1 MNISKTR
8 TKISIF
14 RCNTAFHLNVFKIGI
29 RRVDLFFINEARN
42 YIINL
47 PEKHKPMN
55 QDFQLMYRQDLI
67 LNLKYI
73 KLIDGYLS
81 RVKKISYV
89 IKPLRSNTG

>member
-1 MNISKTR
+1 
-8 TKISIF
+8 
-14 RCNTAFHLNVFKIGI
+14 
-29 RRVDLFFINEARN
+29 
-42 YIINL
+42 
-47 PEKHKPMN
+47 MN

-89 IKPLRSNTG
+89 IKPLKSNTG